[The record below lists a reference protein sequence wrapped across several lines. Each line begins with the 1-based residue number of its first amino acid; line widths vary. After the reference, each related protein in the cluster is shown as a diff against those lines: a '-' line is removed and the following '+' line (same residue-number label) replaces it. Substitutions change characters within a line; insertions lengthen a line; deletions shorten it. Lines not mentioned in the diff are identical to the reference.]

1 MRLRTEMRGSISLFI
16 AILMLLSTF
25 VPSAL
30 AVSID
35 SNSTGAASNHTGT
48 YPTNPSAS
56 VDKQEFVWGKDGSG
70 SYGLLANEKSVNIA
84 YDSTTKLY
92 KSTDGIYYEKYEL
105 PQKDGKYVGQVY
117 PKEKYRF
124 RAVDTTQDA
133 VTINGEKSLSLKFP
147 SIVRVTEPSTDSSNP
162 DDLYENDYYVMGAI
176 YFTGANPVPKST
188 LSYVTSMSLSYRI
201 ASVTV
206 QPAIRGSVKTSVK
219 SSLPNLK
226 SFTTDKIDKPNR
238 NFVADGNGSL
248 YRFNSEED
256 AWTLYCVPPAR
267 SGKVKIASELTK
279 PDNKTAY
286 PVSRL
291 GEYAFYG
298 CSKITDI
305 SLPET
310 IKHIDYHVTSEGQ
323 VVAEN
328 YLFYNTA
335 NLQNFYLYNG
345 ETESTNLASSS
356 ADKGDIRV
364 LDGVLYNKDLSV
376 LYCYPRNRT
385 TTSFTIPTNTSV
397 IAHNAFNGCSAL
409 KTINLNNYNNSGSK
423 VRYLGQY
430 AFEGCSS
437 GLEINYNP
445 EKYYTRPS
453 SKSTSE
459 FITNALNANGV
470 IQRNGDTKPVYFS
483 LGYSQ
488 CFLTGANN
496 DIKTGIQNWY
506 SNLYQTVSN
515 NVDAQVAANG
525 NKKVTDE
532 AVGKIDSFNKTF
544 LNMSDLL
551 KAEEDRLYHE
561 GVKNATDESEN
572 SGSYLTK
579 AGKWSNDEKTKAQV
593 AINYTY
599 GSDLTGAN
607 FVLVLDKT
615 ASMAS
620 SAEPSSDTFGE
631 KPCPASRLYSQYS
644 ITYNM
649 AKGLTNNKKA
659 NNSVSIITFSGDID
673 GKAYAKILCNN
684 GLANNMLVCDGTSGN
699 TLDTKV
705 SEHTGSTYCVSDI
718 NKIEDYL
725 NHIDLT
731 LSGTGTWYTHGMSA
745 VISVLDRIHADSSVS
760 DKLLPVIFSSDGG
773 PSDTESAIKEK
784 SAVLRDKCSA
794 LYTVLNVDFR
804 YMDGDSYNSAKIGTK
819 TAMGWVTDI
828 IYNENN
834 NNSMVHYNQYNKLG
848 SDKTSLISA
857 FKEIYKDTMAKSNVV
872 IKDMIEYNNFRATGD
887 FTFDVQKWVT
897 DYDVIVD
904 TGPYYSDKS
913 KTYISIGGTRYYC
926 KSITYDGKSY
936 KHVFSVPDTALNK
949 DIDCVHVE
957 NSSSSLSFD
966 ATFSKKNKVWH
977 GENLNVKIA
986 QAGGTTIYF
995 IERLDTDA
1003 IPSGNGSYENHSFKL
1018 NLTPNYGNSSIY
1030 MLRDVVCRKCGK
1042 SYSSIFSDSKSSSSS
1057 TDDETIASV
1066 RQSDAYIG
1074 WYYSTNSNRDSVEL
1088 HLPYANCRDIY
1099 TLTMNLNLNSGRVGN
1114 NLNTNYDMISD
1125 KSVRYN
1131 GCFVYNES
1139 DIAVGKVASASNP
1152 VLPKVSQT
1160 AVNVNNVETPVLSK
1174 DSPTFDVNINLS
1186 EEYYDY
1192 ANKTYDYTSGSEFG
1206 DGSTYKIEGIINN
1219 AVCSTTTATI
1229 SNGTLLF
1236 TDLPQHYI
1244 DENGNATIIDKYIIT
1259 RTSSPVGKRYIVDN
1273 KTYTINKTDIASAV
1287 TSSDA
1292 LSFNYHDD
1300 MLKGSLLIK
1309 KEAFDNQVSDVWFSV
1324 KASDSKDTA
1333 HGTYE
1338 STIKT
1343 NTSGVTTELKN
1354 LPIYDTADKLIDYNI
1369 KELGLYNSTTK
1380 KYTIPSRY
1388 LVPNDQVCN
1397 LNTNGSVLNVTFK
1410 NEAAYGKVKITKTSE
1425 DNIVSNIAFLL
1436 SGGNVNKI
1444 VTTNTQGKAVFNDL
1458 LVYDSNG
1465 NKITYTVTE
1474 LGVLKSG
1481 ASSGSQNV
1489 NDYVFPDRYK
1499 PQSPKTLTINAP
1511 NTTKASSFYN
1521 ELIPGSIKIIK
1532 KSSRGDLLA
1541 GVEFVLVDNNENVV
1555 PLDVS
1560 SDKHSAV
1567 YNKNGSTNYN
1577 LVTDSNGEIS
1587 ITNLTVL
1594 QSGEYKIK
1602 ETKTLNGYNL
1612 LKDCVSVTGMTYKNP
1627 DVTKIVYDSDKLN
1640 LPHTG
1645 GHIFMFAILGGI
1657 LLIGAGAF
1665 IYKKRKHF
1673 SL

>member
-1 MRLRTEMRGSISLFI
+1 MRLRTKMKGSISLFI
-16 AILMLLSTF
+16 AILMLLFTF

-30 AVSID
+30 AVSIG
-35 SNSTGAASNHTGT
+35 SNSTGAS
-48 YPTNPSAS
+48 TNPMP
-56 VDKQEFVWGKDGSG
+56 D
-70 SYGLLANEKSVNIA
+70 EKSIDIA

-92 KSTDGIYYEKYEL
+92 KSTDGIYYEKYEIS
-105 PQKDGKYVGQVY
+105 KDEKGNYKGQLY
-117 PKEKYRF
+117 DGEKYRF
-124 RAVDTTQDA
+124 RAVDTTKA
-133 VTINGEKSLSLKFP
+133 ATTNNGKKSLSLEFP
-147 SIVRVTEPSTDSSNP
+147 GIVRVTKPSTDSSNP
-162 DDLYENDYYVMGAI
+162 DDLYKNDYYIAPTI
-176 YFTGANPVPKST
+176 YFTGNNPVPGST
-188 LSYVTSMSLSYRI
+188 LSDVTSMSLSYRI
-201 ASVTV
+201 TSVTV
-206 QPAIRGSVKTSVK
+206 QPAIRGPVKTSVK
-219 SSLPNLK
+219 SCLPNLK
-226 SFTTDKIDKPNR
+226 SFTTNKIDKPNR

-248 YRFNSEED
+248 YRFNSEEN

-267 SGKVKIASELTK
+267 SGRVKIASELTK

-323 VVAEN
+323 VVAES
-328 YLFYNTA
+328 YLFYNTVS
-335 NLQNFYLYNG
+335 LKNFYLYNG
-345 ETESTNLASSS
+345 TSESMNLASSS
-356 ADKGDIRV
+356 ADKGNIRV
-364 LDGVLYNKDLSV
+364 LDGVLYNRDLSV
-376 LYCYPRNRT
+376 LYCYPRKHPST
-385 TTSFTIPTNTSV
+385 KSPAITSFTIPNNTSV

-409 KTINLNNYNNSGSK
+409 GTINLNNYNNSGSK

-437 GLEINYNP
+437 GLKINYNP
-445 EKYYTRPS
+445 EKYYTIPPS
-453 SKSTSE
+453 TSTSE
-459 FITNALNANGV
+459 FITKALNANGV
-470 IQRNGDTKPVYFS
+470 IQRNDDTDSVHFS

-496 DIKTGIQNWY
+496 NIKTGIQNWY
-506 SNLYQTVSN
+506 SDLYQTISN

-532 AVGKIDSFNKTF
+532 AVGKINSSNKKF
-544 LNMSDLL
+544 LNMSDVSDLID
-551 KAEEDRLYHE
+551 AEKDRLYHK
-561 GVKNATDESEN
+561 GVKNATDKSEN

-620 SAEPSSDTFGE
+620 SAEPSGDTFGE

-673 GKAYAKILCNN
+673 GKAYAKILCNDS
-684 GLANNMLVCDGTSGN
+684 LANNMLVCDGTSDK
-699 TLDTKV
+699 TLDDLVIK
-705 SEHTGSTYCVSDI
+705 HNGSTYCVSDMT
-718 NKIEDYL
+718 KIETYL

-745 VISVLDRIHADSSVS
+745 VISVLDKIHEDSSVS

-773 PSDTESAIKEK
+773 PSDTENAIKEK
-784 SAVLRDKCSA
+784 SAILRDKCSA

-804 YMDGDSYNSAKIGTK
+804 YMDKDSKEIAETK
-819 TAMGWVTDI
+819 TKTSMGWVTDI
-828 IYNENN
+828 VYNDD
-834 NNSMVHYNQYNKLG
+834 NSVLYNQYNKLG
-848 SDKTSLISA
+848 SDKTSLTGA

-887 FTFDVQKWVT
+887 FIFDVQKYVT
-897 DYDVIVD
+897 NYDVIVKCPVP
-904 TGPYYSDKS
+904 GDKN
-913 KTYISIGGTRYYC
+913 KTYMSIDGARYYC
-926 KSITYDGKSY
+926 ESMTYDGKSY
-936 KHVFSVPDTALNK
+936 KHVFSVPDTALGKN
-949 DIDCVHVE
+949 INLIHVE
-957 NSSSSLSFD
+957 NSSSSFD
-966 ATFSKKNKVWH
+966 ATISRTNKVWN
-977 GENLNVKIA
+977 GENLNVNIV
-986 QAGGTTIYF
+986 QAGVTTIYS

-1003 IPSGNGSYENHSFKL
+1003 IPSGNGSYENHSFELK
-1018 NLTPNYGNSSIY
+1018 LTPKDNVSSIRK
-1030 MLRDVVCRKCGK
+1030 LRDVKCRKCGK
-1042 SYSSIFSDSKSSSSS
+1042 SYSNIFNDSKSSSSS
-1057 TDDETIASV
+1057 TDDENITSV

-1074 WYYSTNSNRDSVEL
+1074 CYRSKNSNRDSVEL

-1099 TLTMNLNLNSGRVGN
+1099 TLTMDLNLNSGRVGN
-1114 NLNTNYDMISD
+1114 NLNTNYDMIGD
-1125 KSVRYN
+1125 KSVKYN

-1139 DIAVGKVASASNP
+1139 DIAVGKVASVSNP

-1174 DSPTFDVNINLS
+1174 DSPTFDVNINLF
-1186 EEYYDY
+1186 EEYYNY
-1192 ANKTYDYTSGSEFG
+1192 ANKTYHYTSGPDFG

-1219 AVCSTTTATI
+1219 TVCSTTTATI
-1229 SNGTLLF
+1229 SNGTLQF

-1244 DENGNATIIDKYIIT
+1244 DENGNATIIDKYVIT

-1292 LSFNYHDD
+1292 LSFDYHDNL
-1300 MLKGSLLIK
+1300 LKGSLLIK

-1354 LPIYDTADKLIDYNI
+1354 LPVYDTADKLIDYNI
-1369 KELGLYNSTTK
+1369 KELGLYNSATK

-1410 NEAAYGKVKITKTSE
+1410 NEAAYGKVEVTKTSE

-1499 PQSPKTLTINAP
+1499 PQSPKTLTIDAP

-1532 KSSRGDLLA
+1532 KSSHGDLLA

-1587 ITNLTVL
+1587 ITNLTIL

-1657 LLIGAGAF
+1657 LLIGAGVF